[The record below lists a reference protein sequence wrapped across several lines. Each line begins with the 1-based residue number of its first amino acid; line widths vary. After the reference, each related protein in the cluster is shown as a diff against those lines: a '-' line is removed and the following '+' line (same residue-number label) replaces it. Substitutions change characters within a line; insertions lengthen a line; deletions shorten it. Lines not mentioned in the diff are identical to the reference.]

1 MCVSINLGK
10 ELQCNATLSWDI
22 STNFTHSAKASLI
35 MRDPLSKKLT
45 PPLSFGPYSTCKR
58 SHELSNSS
66 GSSLKKFSYIIL
78 ITIFLRRLAEY
89 LKNLTVLCDTT
100 KYERIILCHKK

>member
-1 MCVSINLGK
+1 MCGSINLGK

-45 PPLSFGPYSTCKR
+45 PLPLL
-58 SHELSNSS
+58 LSP
-66 GSSLKKFSYIIL
+66 K
-78 ITIFLRRLAEY
+78 
-89 LKNLTVLCDTT
+89 
-100 KYERIILCHKK
+100 